1 MWAELIEQDD
11 PVPGREIIR
20 VHHDDGRTEQL
31 RLHEYERLYELPG
44 VYEQIVDVRLGC
56 RSPQVFARLLA
67 ETVDRIGWE
76 RGNVRVID
84 VAAGNGMSGEALVA
98 EGLRPV
104 LGTDIVPAARAAALR
119 DRPGVYED
127 YRTLDLLD
135 LSPEQRDA
143 FAGLRAAA
151 LNCVAP
157 VGVAARQLPPR
168 ALTAAVA
175 LLAPDALV
183 AYLHDP
189 SHGVPDPVSDRLWAE
204 ELGPG
209 VVAEEL
215 ERRRY
220 LHRRTVNGARYEAD
234 AVVWRVRRDQSST
247 MAIASTSSR
256 QPGWARAS
264 TPSSVSTGL

>member
-1 MWAELIEQDD
+1 MRAELTEQDD

-20 VHHDDGRTEQL
+20 VHYDDGRTEEL
-31 RLHEYERLYELPG
+31 RLHDYERLYELPG

-76 RGNVRVID
+76 RENVRVIEL
-84 VAAGNGMSGEALVA
+84 AAGNGMSGEALLA
-98 EGLRPV
+98 ERLRPV

-119 DRPGVYED
+119 DRPGVYGA

-135 LSPEQRDA
+135 LSVEQRDA
-143 FAGLRAAA
+143 LVDLRADAV
-151 LNCVAP
+151 NCVAP
-157 VGVAARQLPPR
+157 VGEAARQLPPR
-168 ALTAAVA
+168 ALTVAVA

-189 SHGVPDPVSDRLWAE
+189 SHGVPDPVTDALWAE
-204 ELGPG
+204 ELGSG

-220 LHRRTVNGARYEAD
+220 IHRRTVNGAPYEAD
-234 AVVWRVRRDQSST
+234 AVVWRVRR
-247 MAIASTSSR
+247 
-256 QPGWARAS
+256 
-264 TPSSVSTGL
+264 VN

>member
-1 MWAELIEQDD
+1 MRAELIEQDD

-20 VHHDDGRTEQL
+20 VHHEDGRTEEL
-31 RLHEYERLYELPG
+31 RLHDYERLYELPG
-44 VYEQIVDVRLGC
+44 VYEQIVEDRLGC

-67 ETVDRIGWE
+67 QTVDRVGWE
-76 RGNVRVID
+76 RENVRVID
-84 VAAGNGMSGEALVA
+84 VAAGNGMSGEALLA
-98 EGLRPV
+98 ERLRPV
-104 LGTDIVPAARAAALR
+104 LGTDIVPAARTAALR
-119 DRPGVYED
+119 DRPGVYGA

-135 LSPEQRDA
+135 LSPAQRDA
-143 FAGLRAAA
+143 LAALRADAI
-151 LNCVAP
+151 NCVAP
-157 VGVAARQLPPR
+157 VGEAARQLPPR

-189 SHGVPDPVSDRLWAE
+189 SHGVPDPVTDALWAE

-220 LHRRTVNGARYEAD
+220 VHRRTVNGATYEAD
-234 AVVWRVRRDQSST
+234 AVIWRVRR
-247 MAIASTSSR
+247 
-256 QPGWARAS
+256 
-264 TPSSVSTGL
+264 